1 MTSDVNTASIATLG
15 KGEFLFIRCGASV
28 NGRPCNHT
36 GVVTPLT
43 WPAGFDAK
51 TPIRDL
57 PKFLK
62 CSKCG
67 RRSRE
72 TRISIWHR

>member
-28 NGRPCNHT
+28 NGRPCTHT
-36 GVVTPLT
+36 GIVTPLT
-43 WPAGFDAK
+43 LPACVDLK

-57 PKFLK
+57 PKLLK

-72 TRISIWHR
+72 TRVAIWHR